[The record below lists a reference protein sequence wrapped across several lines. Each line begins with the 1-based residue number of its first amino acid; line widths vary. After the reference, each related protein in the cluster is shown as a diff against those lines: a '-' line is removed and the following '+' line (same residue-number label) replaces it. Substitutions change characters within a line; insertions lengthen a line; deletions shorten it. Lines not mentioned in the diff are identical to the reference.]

1 MGEFATNFY
10 ADRRIEV
17 MQEMSLGTNESL
29 RIIRV
34 DNQEFVLHVSKNG
47 PASLHPLN
55 SDALAHPSPNKSV
68 LKVSCHPLIVRNLP
82 KRRIFLPF
90 CLKENERQIMRQLT
104 HMSFNI
110 FIFLCVLFLLSSVLA
125 QGSAALIE
133 GLPALSVSSDQD
145 GQTTYSLS
153 LQILAR

>member
-1 MGEFATNFY
+1 MAVQGVQPFQMFIMVVFLATLVTIWFIVKQYSGRIRNKLH

-68 LKVSCHPLIVRNLP
+68 LKVFCHPL
-82 KRRIFLPF
+82 
-90 CLKENERQIMRQLT
+90 
-104 HMSFNI
+104 
-110 FIFLCVLFLLSSVLA
+110 
-125 QGSAALIE
+125 
-133 GLPALSVSSDQD
+133 
-145 GQTTYSLS
+145 
-153 LQILAR
+153 

>member
-1 MGEFATNFY
+1 MAVQGVQPFQMFIMVVFLASLVTIWFIVKQYSGRIRNKLH

-55 SDALAHPSPNKSV
+55 SDALAHTQPQEVSIESILPSAD
-68 LKVSCHPLIVRNLP
+68 RP
-82 KRRIFLPF
+82 KPAQEEDIPA
-90 CLKENERQIMRQLT
+90 
-104 HMSFNI
+104 
-110 FIFLCVLFLLSSVLA
+110 FLLKKKMR
-125 QGSAALIE
+125 G
-133 GLPALSVSSDQD
+133 
-145 GQTTYSLS
+145 
-153 LQILAR
+153 R

>member
-1 MGEFATNFY
+1 MAVQGVQPFQMFIMVVFLATLVTIWFIVKQYSGRIRNKLH

-55 SDALAHPSPNKSV
+55 SDAVAHPQPQQTSIESILSSANGPRPAPRKT
-68 LKVSCHPLIVRNLP
+68 
-82 KRRIFLPF
+82 FLLF
-90 CLKENERQIMRQLT
+90 CLKRK
-104 HMSFNI
+104 
-110 FIFLCVLFLLSSVLA
+110 
-125 QGSAALIE
+125 
-133 GLPALSVSSDQD
+133 
-145 GQTTYSLS
+145 
-153 LQILAR
+153 